1 MRCEQ
6 ARQLM
11 NAYVD
16 REINDQEQN
25 KLNVHLDS
33 CESCTVEFEELK
45 YMVQLMGEIDLKEL
59 PLGFE
64 EELHEKLILA
74 AQEVKSEN
82 RVNEKQRSLSNI
94 FNVVKQFRWKR
105 IYTAYVALPLVLVM
119 VVLASKG
126 LNLGGAKYE
135 SAVAASDLD
144 DGYMVMETT
153 AAMFG
158 HGEMESEEGASF
170 SKSMDS
176 ANYLTIAPSEA
187 PAEAQTTSEGDYRE
201 GRMIIQTA
209 SLNMDVEKYDQV
221 METLKNKVAAS
232 GGYVENEST
241 SFKTYYSD
249 TDNLKQGYITIRIPA
264 NGYNAILSEIKALG
278 LVTMESSNANDITKM
293 YRDTASEI
301 ENLKVTEN
309 RLREIMEKAVE
320 IEDILAIENELSRV
334 RSSINMYQKQIKDW
348 EALVDMTTITV
359 QLNEV
364 KSLKP
369 VVEPIDDSLF
379 GKAKEGFI
387 RSINNIRRSIEN
399 LIIWIVANSP
409 FLVMLTILAFIIS
422 VIYKKRR
429 TKNEK

>member
-16 REINDQEQN
+16 REINDQELS
-25 KLNVHLDS
+25 KLNGHLDS
-33 CESCTVEFEELK
+33 CESCTVEFEEIK

-64 EELHEKLILA
+64 EELHEKLVMA
-74 AQEVKSEN
+74 AQEITIEKKSTKKNRPIESIASFVKG
-82 RVNEKQRSLSNI
+82 
-94 FNVVKQFRWKR
+94 FRWKR
-105 IYTAYVALPLVLVM
+105 VYTAYAALPLVLM
-119 VVLASKG
+119 IVVLASRG
-126 LNLGGAKYE
+126 FNLKSAKYE
-135 SAVAASDLD
+135 SASTADFDNAI
-144 DGYMVMETT
+144 MPMETT
-153 AAMFG
+153 GAAFG
-158 HGEMESEEGASF
+158 RGELEFTFNESLDKAKDAGNF
-170 SKSMDS
+170 VS
-176 ANYLTIAPSEA
+176 AAPNTA
-187 PAEAQTTSEGDYRE
+187 PTSPDGDYRE

-221 METLKNKVAAS
+221 MEALKSMVAAS
-232 GGYVENEST
+232 GGYVENESS

-249 TDNLKQGYITIRIPA
+249 TDNLKQGYITLRIPA
-264 NGYNAILSEIKALG
+264 TGYNAILSQIKALG
-278 LVTMESSNANDITKM
+278 LVTMESSNANDITKI

-309 RLREIMEKAVE
+309 RLREIMDKAVE
-320 IEDILAIENELSRV
+320 IADILAIENELSRV
-334 RSSINMYQKQIKDW
+334 RSSINSYEKQIKDW

-369 VVEPIDDSLF
+369 VVEPIDNSLF

-387 RSINNIRRSIEN
+387 NTINTIRRSIEN
-399 LIIWIVANSP
+399 FIIWTVANSP
-409 FLVMLTILAFIIS
+409 FLAMLAILAVVIS
-422 VIYKKRR
+422 TVYKKRR
-429 TKNEK
+429 VKK

>member
-16 REINDQEQN
+16 REINDQELN

-74 AQEVKSEN
+74 AQEVKAEN
-82 RVNEKQRSLSNI
+82 RVNEKQKGLSNI
-94 FNVVKQFRWKR
+94 FNVVKQFKWKR

-126 LNLGGAKYE
+126 LNLGGAKNE
-135 SAVAASDLD
+135 SAMAASDLD

-158 HGEMESEEGASF
+158 RGEMESEEGASF

-187 PAEAQTTSEGDYRE
+187 PPEAQITSEGDYRE

-221 METLKNKVAAS
+221 METLKNKVAKS

-409 FLVMLTILAFIIS
+409 FLVMLTILAFVIS

-429 TKNEK
+429 TKK

>member
-64 EELHEKLILA
+64 EELHEKLLMA
-74 AQEVKSEN
+74 AQEVKAEN
-82 RVNEKQRSLSNI
+82 KVNEKQNSLTNI
-94 FNVVKQFRWKR
+94 LNTVKRFKWKR
-105 IYTAYVALPLVLVM
+105 IYTAYVALPLVLM
-119 VVLASKG
+119 IVVLASKG

-144 DGYMVMETT
+144 DGYMQMETT

-158 HGEMESEEGASF
+158 RGEMESEESATF

-176 ANYLTIAPSEA
+176 ANYLTAA
-187 PAEAQTTSEGDYRE
+187 PAEPPSTTDGDYRE

-264 NGYNAILSEIKALG
+264 NGYNTILSEIKALG

-320 IEDILAIENELSRV
+320 IEDILAIENELNRV

-359 QLNEV
+359 QLNEM

-387 RSINNIRRSIEN
+387 RSINNIRRSIES
-399 LIIWIVANSP
+399 LIIWVVANSP
-409 FLVMLTILAFIIS
+409 FLVMLTIIALVIS

-429 TKNEK
+429 AKK

>member
-16 REINDQEQN
+16 REINDQELS

-74 AQEVKSEN
+74 AQEVKAEN
-82 RVNEKQRSLSNI
+82 RVNEKQKGLSNI
-94 FNVVKQFRWKR
+94 FNVVKQFKWKR

-126 LNLGGAKYE
+126 LNLGGAKNE
-135 SAVAASDLD
+135 SAMAASDLD

-158 HGEMESEEGASF
+158 RGEMESEEGASF

-187 PAEAQTTSEGDYRE
+187 PAEAQTTSDGDYRE

-409 FLVMLTILAFIIS
+409 FLVMLTILAFVIS

-429 TKNEK
+429 TKK